1 MKALK
6 AKYDSNFKFGKYSVK
21 VAILENDTYVL
32 SERDISLFIGSRGG
46 SSFNRKAK
54 EVKNTKHISLSA
66 PNLKEF
72 ITPTLEQKLSNR
84 IKYFNRN
91 KNTLIYGYDATTVTE
106 ICWVWLRAKES
117 GKLLKSQEK
126 TYQRANAFFRALSTI
141 GIINL
146 IKEVATPVTTPPI
159 DPNFWN
165 SIKAKC
171 QSLITSIRFIPAK
184 NYN

>member
-1 MKALK
+1 MKVLK
-6 AKYDSNFKFGKYSVK
+6 AKSSGNFKFGKYIVK
-21 VAILENDTYVL
+21 VFVLENGDYVL
-32 SERDISLFIGSRGG
+32 SERDISLFIGGRGG

-54 EVKNTKHISLSA
+54 DTHHSQHISLSA

-72 ITPTLEQKLSNR
+72 IPPTLEQKLSNR

-91 KNTLIYGYDATTVTE
+91 KNTLIYGYEAATVTE

-146 IKEVATPVTTPPI
+146 IKEVTTPAITPPV

-165 SIKAKC
+165 SIKTKC
-171 QSLITSIRFIPAK
+171 QSLITNIRFVPEK